1 MVRRTKGTG
10 ETNAEVEAEV
20 EKVAPEQLRP
30 GANGFA
36 GEHLLS
42 FVERIERLT
51 EEHQAIGEDR
61 TECYSEA
68 KAMGFDAKILR
79 KVIARRKMDTADRDE
94 ADAIEDLYESALA
107 EAERKRLKDSL
118 DQAGE

>member
-1 MVRRTKGTG
+1 MVKRNTIGTG
-10 ETNAEVEAEV
+10 ESAADEAEV
-20 EKVAPEQLRP
+20 EKITPDRLRP
-30 GANGFA
+30 GTNGFA

-61 TECYSEA
+61 TECYNEA

-118 DQAGE
+118 DEAE